1 MKRAT
6 ITLTN
11 ELEVALQQYL
21 ASQETPPSLTT
32 VVQVALRDFLQLQK
46 LKERGFREAKG
57 TPRLSAA
64 KKGSGLK
71 DVSSRHDRYV
81 EP

>member
-11 ELEVALQQYL
+11 ELEEALNHYL

-32 VVQVALRDFLQLQK
+32 VVQVALRDFLQMQK

-57 TPRLSAA
+57 TPQLSAA
-64 KKGSGLK
+64 KRGSGLK
-71 DVSSRHDRYV
+71 DVSAKHDKYV